1 MEGRV
6 WTAFELDVVSLTLSC
21 AGDRR
26 GGEKLTGSSG
36 DEPISDE
43 TLKDI
48 TKVVQEAGIKLADEP
63 EGNKEGALEGWE
75 GGVIWLVPT
84 DKPISEWGK
93 PIAVKRL

>member
-1 MEGRV
+1 MEGGV
-6 WTAFELDVVSLTLSC
+6 WTAFEFDVVSFPSLASQTNKGWLTY
-21 AGDRR
+21 G
-26 GGEKLTGSSG
+26 SG

-48 TKVVQEAGIKLADEP
+48 TRVVQEAGIKLADES

-93 PIAVKRL
+93 PIATKRL